1 MKITPE
7 KYWELRHRE
16 EELISQRLS
25 WLLTS
30 QIVLFAA
37 YGILLKEN
45 LPSGNNQRLVDIIEG
60 LGLTIASLIFIGIA
74 AAITASYILYRKV
87 NSKTENPLNEKQTLG
102 VHPVLTI
109 IGWLVAALIPVIFIV
124 AWIMLL

>member
-16 EELISQRLS
+16 EELINHRIG

-45 LPSGNNQRLVDIIEG
+45 VVPGDQKRLIDIIEW
-60 LGLTIASLIFIGIA
+60 LGLTIACLIFAGI
-74 AAITASYILYRKV
+74 ITAVIASWVLYRKV
-87 NSKTENPLNEKQTLG
+87 NSNLSNPPDEKQTLG
-102 VHPVLTI
+102 VHPILTI
-109 IGWLVAALIPVIFIV
+109 IGWLVAALIPVIFII
-124 AWIMLL
+124 AWIKLL